1 MVSET
6 DNLKDSESNFVK
18 EETERSTQKTAE
30 EQEIILEKETT
41 SESPQT
47 ETAESQQ
54 TDLVNRIDYALEKMT
69 VEQKVAQLFI
79 ITPDALTGI
88 TGVSAAGN
96 ATYAALQQYPVGG
109 LVYFENNLQSYEQI
123 SEILHNVQQYSMEI
137 SGLPLF
143 LAVDEEG
150 GTVAR
155 ISGQGYGI
163 EPIEDMAA
171 VEHQEI
177 TKELR
182 KLVLT

>member
-1 MVSET
+1 M
-6 DNLKDSESNFVK
+6 
-18 EETERSTQKTAE
+18 
-30 EQEIILEKETT
+30 
-41 SESPQT
+41 
-47 ETAESQQ
+47 
-54 TDLVNRIDYALEKMT
+54 
-69 VEQKVAQLFI
+69 AQLFI

-88 TGVSAAGN
+88 TGVSAAGD

-123 SEILHNVQQYSMEI
+123 SEMLHNVQQYSMEI

-177 TKELR
+177 TKELMEIGTYIGSY
-182 KLVLT
+182 LSDLGFNVDFAPCADVLTNPTIP